1 MISNLPVLARS
12 SEDGPCAGWS
22 AGWLVAD
29 RSQSANMNL
38 TNRKIGVYGL
48 GYVGCVSAVCF
59 ASLGH
64 QVIGVDVNEDKV
76 ATLAEGRSPII
87 EDRIGELTAG
97 VVSSGMLTVTTDAR
111 FAVMHTDVSLI
122 CVGTPSAATGEL
134 STAFLTQVT
143 AEIGSALAEIN
154 RWHVVVY
161 RSTMLPGTCESLLI
175 PILEEMSG
183 KRAGVDFGVCVNPE
197 YLREGTSVHDFFD
210 PPKTVVGSSDSA
222 AANTVLELY
231 GDIPGERYVVPI
243 RVAEMTKYV
252 DNSFHALKVSF
263 ANEVGSICA
272 AVGLDS
278 HAVMDVFLADTKLNL
293 GPAYLRPGFAF
304 GGSCLPKDVRA
315 LTHLARSEAV
325 DTPVLSNLIRSNDS
339 HLQRALELITEDG
352 RRRIGIF
359 GLAFKAGTD
368 DLRESPMVELS
379 ERLIGKGFDVRI
391 YDANVALSRLVGAN
405 RAFISQRLPHLEQ
418 LLVDD
423 VDALLE
429 HGEVL
434 VAGSRTSEIVEAL
447 ARSSPSQ
454 LIVDLV
460 RLPGADLRRGEANY
474 RGIAW

>member
-1 MISNLPVLARS
+1 
-12 SEDGPCAGWS
+12 
-22 AGWLVAD
+22 
-29 RSQSANMNL
+29 
-38 TNRKIGVYGL
+38 
-48 GYVGCVSAVCF
+48 
-59 ASLGH
+59 
-64 QVIGVDVNEDKV
+64 
-76 ATLAEGRSPII
+76 
-87 EDRIGELTAG
+87 
-97 VVSSGMLTVTTDAR
+97 
-111 FAVMHTDVSLI
+111 
-122 CVGTPSAATGEL
+122 
-134 STAFLTQVT
+134 
-143 AEIGSALAEIN
+143 
-154 RWHVVVY
+154 
-161 RSTMLPGTCESLLI
+161 
-175 PILEEMSG
+175 
-183 KRAGVDFGVCVNPE
+183 VNPE

-222 AANTVLELY
+222 AAKAVLELY
-231 GDIPGERYVVPI
+231 GDIPGERYAVPI

-252 DNSFHALKVSF
+252 DNSFHALKVAF

-278 HAVMDVFLADTKLNL
+278 HAVMDIFLADTKLNL

-339 HLQRALELITEDG
+339 HLQRALDLITKDG

-379 ERLIGKGFDVRI
+379 ERLIGKGFDVKI

-418 LLVDD
+418 LLVDN

-429 HGEVL
+429 HAEVL
-434 VAGSRTSEIVEAL
+434 VAGSRTPEIVDAL
-447 ARSSPSQ
+447 ARSSSSQ
-454 LIVDLV
+454 LVVDLV
-460 RLPGADLRRGEANY
+460 RLPDADEKRGRANY